1 MTDALL
7 ALEDGRIFRG
17 RRFGALSD
25 AAGEVVFNTSMTGYQ
40 EILGDP
46 SYAGQIVVMTYPMI
60 GNYGI
65 APEDFESRKP
75 FVEALVVRE
84 PSRIASNWRHERTL
98 DEYLAAHGVPGF
110 CDFDTRALVRH
121 LRDQGS
127 KRGVIGGAAEGGEAL
142 VARARAVKPMAGCD
156 LARVVT
162 TDESYPWVKPSYV
175 LPANGHGSVHTP
187 RGRGAARADGPGRVG
202 RRAAS
207 GSRPRLSLVPEESFR
222 VVVLDCGVKWNILR
236 RLVDVGCTVTAAPA
250 TTGADDIL
258 SLKPHGIVISNG
270 PGDPEP
276 VQYAVKTVRALIGR
290 VPIMGICLGH
300 QLLGLA
306 AGGKTYKLKF
316 GHRGGNHPVM
326 DLTTGKVEITSHNH
340 GFAVDPDSLPERDV
354 ERTHI
359 NLNDQTLEGL
369 RLKNAP
375 AFSVQYHPEASPGPH
390 DARYLFER
398 FADLMREHHG
408 ARAR

>member
-1 MTDALL
+1 MIDALL
-7 ALEDGRIFRG
+7 ALEDGRTFRG
-17 RRFGALSD
+17 RRFGAPTD

-98 DEYLAAHGVPGF
+98 PDYLAAHGVPGF

-127 KRGVIGGAAEGGEAL
+127 KRGVIGSAALGAAAL
-142 VARARAVKPMAGCD
+142 VERARAVKPMAGCD
-156 LARVVT
+156 LASVVT
-162 TDESYPWVKPSYV
+162 ADASYPWVKPSFA
-175 LPANGHGSVHTP
+175 LPNHGHTSRAARVPT
-187 RGRGAARADGPGRVG
+187 GAAAPG
-202 RRAAS
+202 S
-207 GSRPRLSLVPEESFR
+207 GDFR

-236 RLVDVGCTVTAAPA
+236 RLVDVGCSVTAAPA
-250 TTGADDIL
+250 TTSAEEIL
-258 SLKPHGIVISNG
+258 RLEPHGIVISNG

-276 VQYAVKTVRALIGR
+276 VQYAVDTVRALIGR

-306 AGGKTYKLKF
+306 CGGKTYKLKF

-354 ERTHI
+354 QLTHI

-390 DARYLFER
+390 DARYLFDR

>member
-1 MTDALL
+1 LRLDLTMTEALL

-17 RRFGALSD
+17 RRFGAPSD

-60 GNYGI
+60 GNYGV
-65 APEDFESRKP
+65 APEDFESRQP

-98 DEYLAAHGVPGF
+98 DDYLAAHDVPGL

-121 LRDQGS
+121 LRDHGAM
-127 KRGVIGGAAEGGEAL
+127 RGVIADANASPESL
-142 VARARAVKPMAGCD
+142 IARARAVAPMAGCD
-156 LARVVT
+156 LASGVT
-162 TDESYPWVKPSYV
+162 TSASYAWVRPSFL
-175 LPANGHGSVHTP
+175 LPGNGRSPAPSAPHGAEP
-187 RGRGAARADGPGRVG
+187 AAPEA
-202 RRAAS
+202 
-207 GSRPRLSLVPEESFR
+207 PEERLR
-222 VVVLDCGVKWNILR
+222 VAVLDCGVKWNILR
-236 RLVDVGCTVTAAPA
+236 RLVDVGCSVTALPA
-250 TTGADDIL
+250 GTSAEEVLRLGPD
-258 SLKPHGIVISNG
+258 GVVISNG

-276 VQYAVKTVRALIGR
+276 VRYAVETVRALIGR
-290 VPIMGICLGH
+290 VPLMGICLGH

-306 AGGKTYKLKF
+306 CGGKTYKLKF
-316 GHRGGNHPVM
+316 GHRGANHPVM
-326 DLTTGKVEITSHNH
+326 DLTTRKVEITSHNH
-340 GFAVDPDSLPERDV
+340 GFAVDPDSLPEREV
-354 ERTHI
+354 ELTHI

-369 RLKNAP
+369 RLRNHP

-398 FADLMREHHG
+398 FAGLMREHGG
-408 ARAR
+408 ARRGRAPARPRGAA

>member
-7 ALEDGRIFRG
+7 ALEDGRMFRG

-65 APEDFESRKP
+65 AAEDFESRKP
-75 FVEALVVRE
+75 FAEALVVRE

-98 DEYLAAHGVPGF
+98 QDYLAAHGVPGF

-121 LRDQGS
+121 LRDHGS
-127 KRGVIGGAAEGGEAL
+127 KRGVIGDAKAGAEAL

-156 LARVVT
+156 LASVVT
-162 TDESYPWVKPSYV
+162 IEKGYPWVKPSYV
-175 LPANGHGSVHTP
+175 LPGNGHGAEA
-187 RGRGAARADGPGRVG
+187 RKNGAAKP
-202 RRAAS
+202 
-207 GSRPRLSLVPEESFR
+207 FR

-236 RLVDVGCTVTAAPA
+236 RLVDVGCEVTAAPA
-250 TTGADDIL
+250 TTGAEDIL
-258 SLKPHGIVISNG
+258 RLEPHGVVISNG

-276 VQYAVKTVRALIGR
+276 VQYAVDTVRALIGR
-290 VPIMGICLGH
+290 VPLMGICLGH

-306 AGGKTYKLKF
+306 AGGRTYKLKF

-340 GFAVDPDSLPERDV
+340 GFAVDPDSLKDSVV

-369 RLKNAP
+369 RLRNAP

-390 DARYLFER
+390 DARYLFDR
-398 FADLMREHHG
+398 FAGMMREHAG
-408 ARAR
+408 RR